1 MPNIEYRTSC
11 TAPRKGHKGP
21 TMRTMYDQEALVAQA
36 QQGFEQLETFVVEGA
51 AGQELHE
58 VEAEVYRRLLA
69 LGQVLLRQFVA
80 ASGTG
85 YDPDEPLATL
95 DGRAL
100 TYKGLQHVEYLSVFG
115 SIELTRAAYALP
127 DGGYVYP
134 MDEQWN
140 RPAQKYSY
148 LLQKWLQAV
157 ASESDYR
164 EAVERLQ
171 ELLGLG
177 LVPNAPQRLTQAVA
191 AQVDSYYEEADLPPA
206 DNEGS
211 HVLISADGKGVRILG
226 ERDADDGQ
234 QARPRRGK
242 GEKRGTK
249 KEAVVTVDATFDPE
263 ARDGE
268 ELVGAIMRGRT
279 AVERERRRQARR
291 RRREE
296 GLPEPR
302 APQNTHVRATL
313 QGKAK
318 AFQDLA
324 RRVRRRDPVGRKP
337 VVALLDGDPALEQGL
352 REALRNEGLEDRL
365 DAVVADLWHVM
376 EYLWEAGTALH
387 GEKGAKRNVWVED
400 KLQSLLRGGVG
411 RVLGGLRQMRTK
423 GRITGAQAAVLTKT
437 ITYFENHRHMMAY
450 DEYLA
455 KGYPVATGL
464 VEGVCN
470 SLVNNRMEQSGMR
483 WSFSGAEAMLQQR
496 AVKSNGDWNDFWSYR
511 IECERDR
518 LYPATYEKAA

>member
-1 MPNIEYRTSC
+1 MPNIEYHVSC

-21 TMRTMYDQEALVAQA
+21 TMQTMYDQEALVAQA
-36 QQGFEQLETFVVEGA
+36 QQGFGQLETFVVEGA

-85 YDPDEPLATL
+85 YDPDEPLAAL
-95 DGRAL
+95 DGRPL
-100 TYKGLQHVEYLSVFG
+100 TYKGLQRVEYLSVFG
-115 SIELTRAAYALP
+115 SIELPRAAYALP

-164 EAVERLQ
+164 EAVERVQ

-191 AQVDSYYEEADLPPA
+191 AQVDRYYEEADMPPA
-206 DNEGS
+206 HSEGS

-226 ERDADDGQ
+226 ERNGDDGQ

-249 KEAVVTVDATFDPE
+249 KEAVVTVEATFDPE
-263 ARDGE
+263 ARAGE
-268 ELVGAIMRGRT
+268 ELVGTIMRGRT
-279 AVERERRRQARR
+279 AAERERRRQARR

-302 APQNTHVRATL
+302 APQNPHVRATL
-313 QGKAK
+313 QGKDK

-324 RRVRRRDPVGRKP
+324 RRVRRRDPHGHKP
-337 VVALLDGDPALEQGL
+337 VVALLDGDPALEQRL
-352 REALRNEGLEDRL
+352 RAALGAEGLEDRV
-365 DAVVADLWHVM
+365 DAVIADLWHVM

-387 GEKGAKRNVWVED
+387 GEKGRQRTVWVED
-400 KLQSLLRGGVG
+400 KLRALLAGRVG
-411 RVLGGLRQMRTK
+411 RVVGGLKQMLTK
-423 GRITGAQAAVLTKT
+423 GRLKASQQRVLRKT
-437 ITYFENHRHMMAY
+437 ITYFKNHRHMMAY
-450 DEYLA
+450 SEYLA
-455 KGYPVATGL
+455 KGYPVASGL
-464 VEGVCN
+464 IEGTCN
-470 SLVNNRMEQSGMR
+470 SLVNDRLEQSGMR
-483 WSFSGAEAMLQQR
+483 WSLAGAEAMLQQR
-496 AVKSNGDWNDFWSYR
+496 AVKKNGDWNDFWSYR

-518 LYPATYEKAA
+518 LYPAIYERAA

>member
-1 MPNIEYRTSC
+1 MPNIEYRSSC

-21 TMRTMYDQEALVAQA
+21 TMRTRYDQEALVAQA

-69 LGQVLLRQFVA
+69 LGQVLLRPFVA
-80 ASGTG
+80 ARGTG

-164 EAVERLQ
+164 EAVDRLQ

-177 LVPNAPQRLTQAVA
+177 LVPNAPHRLTQAVA

-206 DNEGS
+206 DSEGS

-226 ERDADDGQ
+226 ARDVEDGQ
-234 QARPRRGK
+234 QARPRRSK
-242 GEKRGTK
+242 GEKQGTR
-249 KEAVVTVDATFDPE
+249 KEAVVTVEATFDPE

-268 ELVGAIMRGRT
+268 ERVGTIMRGRT

-291 RRREE
+291 RRPVARHGIPVGGRHGTAWREGRE
-296 GLPEPR
+296 THRLGGRQSAVSASGGCRSRPRGSPADADQRPDHGRSGRSADQDDHLLRKPSAHDGL
-302 APQNTHVRATL
+302 
-313 QGKAK
+313 
-318 AFQDLA
+318 
-324 RRVRRRDPVGRKP
+324 RRVPGQRVSGRH
-337 VVALLDGDPALEQGL
+337 G
-352 REALRNEGLEDRL
+352 
-365 DAVVADLWHVM
+365 
-376 EYLWEAGTALH
+376 AG
-387 GEKGAKRNVWVED
+387 
-400 KLQSLLRGGVG
+400 
-411 RVLGGLRQMRTK
+411 
-423 GRITGAQAAVLTKT
+423 
-437 ITYFENHRHMMAY
+437 
-450 DEYLA
+450 
-455 KGYPVATGL
+455 
-464 VEGVCN
+464 
-470 SLVNNRMEQSGMR
+470 
-483 WSFSGAEAMLQQR
+483 
-496 AVKSNGDWNDFWSYR
+496 
-511 IECERDR
+511 
-518 LYPATYEKAA
+518 